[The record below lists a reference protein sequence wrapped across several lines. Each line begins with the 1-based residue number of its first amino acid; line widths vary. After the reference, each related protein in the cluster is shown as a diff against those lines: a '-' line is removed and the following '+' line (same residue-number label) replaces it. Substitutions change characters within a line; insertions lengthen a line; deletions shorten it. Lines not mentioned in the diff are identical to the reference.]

1 MNCVY
6 CSIGM
11 THFGKVASK
20 ALGWPL
26 YVNTMVGT
34 CDTVYI
40 IGLYDPPSYLYTLMH
55 TAKAKKRVIHMCGTD
70 VQALV
75 PESLP
80 AEATYICE
88 SQGLADEMW
97 EKASVKATVIPFPTA
112 QHYEMNPFPS
122 EPAVAFY
129 TGMNPAQYGS
139 GIMEAIDAAYPELAI
154 FPYYYGQYDAGQMQ
168 ALCDKTTICMRLP
181 LHDGSAASAREFMEA
196 GRRVISTTDLPF
208 ATRVNR
214 FGVPGIFKALNK
226 AMREK
231 EPDTAAAGFY
241 RKFNSEE
248 TYLEAVRGLL

>member
-1 MNCVY
+1 MQ
-6 CSIGM
+6 
-11 THFGKVASK
+11 HFGKVASK

-55 TAKAKKRVIHMCGTD
+55 TAKAKRRIIHMCGTD

-80 AEATYICE
+80 ADATYICE
-88 SQGLADEMW
+88 SQGLASEMW
-97 EKASVKATVIPFPTA
+97 EKASVKASVIPFPTA
-112 QHYEMNPFPS
+112 HHFEMTPLV
-122 EPAVAFY
+122 EGVAFY

-139 GIMEAIDAAYPELAI
+139 GIMEAIDAAYPNLAI

-168 ALCDKTTICMRLP
+168 ELVNKTSIAMRLP

-196 GRRVISTTDLPF
+196 GRRVISTADLPF

-214 FGVPGIFKALNK
+214 FDVPGIFKALNK
-226 AMREK
+226 ALKEK
-231 EPDTAAAGFY
+231 EPDTAAAEFY
-241 RKFNSEE
+241 RTFNSEE
-248 TYLEAVRGLL
+248 TYLESVRGLL